1 MLVSLSL
8 ISTKSSSV
16 MASSVV
22 CVVVW
27 AQSSWLEKRKVS
39 EKTHFGEKEIFK
51 RPGTISWSRWLSK
64 YTPLSERE
72 REAWTYLS
80 KDTSCSSEAPS
91 SAWQRGARHYIS
103 KTSTWRFDNR
113 KPANGNEIQHSIHFQ
128 SLTERREPARA
139 LATDCFS
146 FCAAWRCMAW
156 KLLRAA
162 EKSFISRSFWI
173 FCCLCGLSKEEMSHS
188 KRIVTVSEWCK
199 VKLPLDIDLGSVLH
213 FPQ

>member
-80 KDTSCSSEAPS
+80 KDTSCSSETPS
-91 SAWQRGARHYIS
+91 SAWQRGTRHHL
-103 KTSTWRFDNR
+103 KFDHR
-113 KPANGNEIQHSIHFQ
+113 KPANGMTYSAFHPLFYLYFQ
-128 SLTERREPARA
+128 SLTERREPALA
-139 LATDCFS
+139 LATDSFS

-162 EKSFISRSFWI
+162 ENSFISRSFWI